1 MVNEVNISLPVSF
14 SDWLITPLNTMFF
27 QQMCGQVHFEDKLH
41 VAVGA
46 GMRHEVLPSV
56 SFNHVDPQPGSF
68 AVLGVTCLAT
78 VQILPWSEWQVP
90 LTKKNFLR
98 MNVQ

>member
-1 MVNEVNISLPVSF
+1 
-14 SDWLITPLNTMFF
+14 MFF
-27 QQMCGQVHFEDKLH
+27 QQMCDQVHFEDELH
-41 VAVGA
+41 VTVGA